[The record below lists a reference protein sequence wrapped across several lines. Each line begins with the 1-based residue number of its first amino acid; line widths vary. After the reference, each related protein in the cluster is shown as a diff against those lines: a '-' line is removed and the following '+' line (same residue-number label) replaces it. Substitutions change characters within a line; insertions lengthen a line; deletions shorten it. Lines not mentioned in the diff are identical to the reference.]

1 MEENF
6 KEFDAIKLGIASPD
20 DILAWSHGEIS
31 KPETINYRT
40 QKPEKGGLF
49 CERIFGPTRDWECY
63 CGKYKKIR
71 YKGIICE
78 KCGVEVTR
86 SVVRRERMGHIN
98 LAAPCSH
105 IWFLRST
112 PSRIGLIL
120 DISVKNLERVI
131 YFDSYIITSLN
142 EALREKK
149 IKGLDVEFKTRKGTL
164 DKEYK
169 TMQDNLKS
177 KINQKELSVEQ
188 KNQVQAD
195 IKRVNQEKQ
204 KAQADIEHEKE
215 RHKSALESL
224 MVMNVIS
231 EEQYQELNKICEDVF
246 EAKIGA
252 EAVYE
257 LLTGIDL
264 EKLESS
270 LQIELKDAAGQKRKR
285 VIKRLRVI
293 ESFVRTK
300 RRPEWMILNLL
311 PVIPPDLRPMV
322 QLDGGRFATA
332 DLNDLYRRVINRNNR
347 LRRLIEIG
355 APEIIKRNEK
365 RMLQEAVD
373 SLIDNSARGARAVV
387 TGVAKRKLR
396 SLSDIL
402 KGKQGRFRQ
411 NLLGKRVDYSGRSVI
426 VIGPNL
432 ELNQCGLPKRMA
444 LELFKPF
451 VIGRLIK
458 EEYAHNVRS
467 AIRLIEKS
475 QPEVWDM
482 LEQVVKEYYVLL
494 NRAPTLHR
502 LGIQAFK
509 PVLIEGD
516 AIQIHPLI
524 CAAFNADF
532 DGDQMAVHVP
542 LSQKAQQEAKE
553 IMFSAGNL
561 LKPADGSPITIPTQ
575 DIVLGCYF
583 ITSFKDD
590 ARGEGK
596 IFKDNEEALISYQL
610 NRVNLGAKIKVI
622 VNNKLIET
630 SIGRIIFNEA
640 LPADFKFINEVM
652 TQKSIKKIISD
663 CYFQYGPEKTVHL
676 LDKIKQIGF
685 DYATE
690 SGISIAIDDINVPS
704 QKESLIKEAE
714 EQIEEIRLQY
724 KRGLLTDYEK
734 YLRTLEVW
742 MAVKD
747 KIGQALEGSLDKH
760 SPIYSIISSGAR
772 GSIDQVVQ
780 LGGMKGLV
788 VNPAGDIIQLPIISS
803 FKEGFDVLEYF
814 ISTHG
819 SRKGKSDTAL
829 RTSDSGYL
837 TRRLVDVAQDTI
849 VSEEDCGSTEGLIVY
864 KEGIENTGMTFADK
878 LLGRF
883 AAEDIKDDK
892 DKLICSKNQEITQEI
907 AHQIEQKVN
916 QVKIRS
922 LFSCQSKYGACI
934 KCYGRNLARGTLVEP
949 GEPVGIVAAQSI
961 GEPGTQLTMQTFHR
975 GGVAGEDITSGLP
988 RVEELFEAR
997 APKGQAIL
1005 ASQEG
1010 TVGIEKEGSKR
1021 TIRLI
1026 SAEEASKV
1034 YRVKKDQKVKVKNG
1048 ERVKEGTILMSN
1060 KEKEIKSS
1068 LSGKVSLETN
1078 KIIIVGQKVL
1088 EKNYP
1093 VSSGATILVNDK
1105 DKVIKGDQLTT
1116 GPLNLQ
1122 DLLKL
1127 KDSEAVQRYIILE
1140 IQRIYSSQGPTI
1152 ADKHLEIIVSKMFS
1166 KVRIKISGDT
1176 EFLVGELLSI
1186 ERVEEVNRK
1195 IRKKKGKEA
1204 IYESLLLGITKAA
1217 LLTDSFLSA
1226 ASFQETTR
1234 SLVEAAISGTV
1245 DKLRGLKEN
1254 VIIGRLIPAGTG
1266 FKISAMRREKED
1278 KKIGKNK

>member
-1 MEENF
+1 MEENL

-20 DILAWSHGEIS
+20 DILAWSNGEIT

-40 QKPEKGGLF
+40 QKPEKSGLF

-86 SVVRRERMGHIN
+86 SSVRRERMGHIN

-120 DISVKNLERVI
+120 DVSVKNLERVI
-131 YFDSYIITSLN
+131 YFDSYIITSVS
-142 EALREKK
+142 EDLREKK
-149 IKGLDVEFKTRKGTL
+149 IKNLDSEFKAKKDELEKEFKGRF
-164 DKEYK
+164 DS
-169 TMQDNLKS
+169 LKS
-177 KINQKELSVEQ
+177 KIKQKDLTKEQ
-188 KNQVQAD
+188 KGQVKKD
-195 IKRVNQEKQ
+195 INRVNKEK
-204 KAQADIEHEKE
+204 KGALEDLEHEKE
-215 RHKSALESL
+215 RCKSALESL
-224 MVMNVIS
+224 AVINVIS
-231 EEQYQELNKICEDVF
+231 EEQYQELERICEDVF

-252 EAVYE
+252 EAIYE

-264 EKLESS
+264 EQLETS
-270 LQIELKDAAGQKRKR
+270 LQKELKDASGQKRKR
-285 VIKRLRVI
+285 IIKRLRVF
-293 ESFVRTK
+293 ESFIRTK
-300 RRPEWMILNLL
+300 RRPEWMIMNLL

-347 LRRLIEIG
+347 LKRLVEIG

-373 SLIDNSARGARAVV
+373 SLFDNSSRGARAVV

-451 VIGRLIK
+451 VIGKLIK

-482 LEQVVKEYYVLL
+482 LEQVVEEYYVLL

-509 PVLIEGD
+509 PVLIEGE

-542 LSQKAQQEAKE
+542 LSKKAQEEAKK
-553 IMFSAGNL
+553 IMFSATNL

-583 ITSFKDD
+583 ITSFKEG
-590 ARGEGK
+590 AHGEGK
-596 IFKDNEEALISYQL
+596 AFKDREEALIAYQL
-610 NRVNLGAKIKVI
+610 SRISLGAKIKVI
-622 VNNKLIET
+622 IDKQLVDT
-630 SIGRIIFNEA
+630 SVGRIIFNDA
-640 LPADFKFINEVM
+640 LPPDLKYINKVM
-652 TQKSIKKIISD
+652 TQKELKRIISD
-663 CYFQYGPEKTVHL
+663 CYFQYGPPKTVQL
-676 LDKIKQIGF
+676 LDEIKKIGF
-685 DYATE
+685 SYATE
-690 SGISIAIDDINVPS
+690 SGISIAIEDIQVPEE
-704 QKESLIKEAE
+704 KEVLIREAE
-714 EQIEEIRLQY
+714 DKIEEIRLQY

-742 MAVKD
+742 MAVKEQVG
-747 KIGQALEGSLDKH
+747 KVLENSLDKK
-760 SPIYSIISSGAR
+760 SSIYSIVSSGAR

-849 VSEEDCGSTEGLIVY
+849 VSEEDCGSTKGFIVY
-864 KEGIENTGMTFADK
+864 KKGIENTGMTFTDK

-883 AAEDIKDDK
+883 VAEDIKDK
-892 DKLICSKNQEITQEI
+892 KGKLLCAKNEEITQGKAKE
-907 AHQIEQKVN
+907 IEQKVD

-922 LFSCQSKYGACI
+922 LFTCQSKSGACI

-975 GGVAGEDITSGLP
+975 GGVAGEDITTGLP
-988 RVEELFEAR
+988 RVEELFESR
-997 APKGQAIL
+997 VPRGQAIL
-1005 ASQEG
+1005 AYKDGAVKTEEG
-1010 TVGIEKEGSKR
+1010 RKR
-1021 TIRLI
+1021 IIHLI

-1034 YRVKKDQKVKVKNG
+1034 YRIKKGYKLKVKDG
-1048 ERVKEGTILMSN
+1048 DRIREGSVIMTGTD
-1060 KEKEIKSS
+1060 KDIKSS
-1068 LSGKVSLETN
+1068 LGGKVAIDKN
-1078 KIIIVGQKVL
+1078 RIIINGQKVS
-1088 EKNYP
+1088 EKEFP
-1093 VSSGATILVNDK
+1093 VSGGATVLVK
-1105 DKVIKGDQLTT
+1105 DKQQVSKGDQLTT

-1122 DLLKL
+1122 ELLKL
-1127 KDSEAVQRYIILE
+1127 KGPEEVQRYIILE
-1140 IQRIYSSQGPTI
+1140 IQKIYSSQGPTI
-1152 ADKHLEIIVSKMFS
+1152 ADKHLEIIISKMFS
-1166 KVRIKISGDT
+1166 KVRIKASGDT
-1176 EFLVGELLSI
+1176 EFLVGELSSV
-1186 ERVEEVNRK
+1186 ERVEEVNRG
-1195 IRKKKGKEA
+1195 IRKKKGKEVV
-1204 IYESLLLGITKAA
+1204 YEPLLLGITKAA

-1266 FKISAMRREKED
+1266 FKESTMRCEKED
-1278 KKIGKNK
+1278 KNR

>member
-1 MEENF
+1 MEGNL
-6 KEFDAIKLGIASPD
+6 KEFDAIKLSVASPD
-20 DILAWSHGEIS
+20 DILSWSHGEIQ

-40 QKPEKGGLF
+40 QKPEKNGLF

-86 SVVRRERMGHIN
+86 SAVRRERIGHIN

-112 PSRIGLIL
+112 PSRIGLML

-131 YFDSYIITSLN
+131 YFDSYIVTKVNNDLKN
-142 EALREKK
+142 KK
-149 IKGLDVEFKTRKGTL
+149 IKSLDLVFKIKKQEVNKEFKKRIDG
-164 DKEYK
+164 
-169 TMQDNLKS
+169 LKS
-177 KINQKELSVEQ
+177 KISQKKPTSE
-188 KNQVQAD
+188 
-195 IKRVNQEKQ
+195 QEKQ
-204 KAQADIEHEKE
+204 IRIDVKRISKEKKE
-215 RHKSALESL
+215 TLENLDEEKKLQQEALENLSTT
-224 MVMNVIS
+224 NIIS
-231 EEQYQELNKICEDVF
+231 EEEYQELFRECPDVF

-252 EAVYE
+252 EAIHQ
-257 LLTGIDL
+257 LLSEIDL
-264 EKLESS
+264 GKLSNN
-270 LQIELKDAAGQKRKR
+270 LQRKFKVAFGQKRKR
-285 VIKRLRVI
+285 LIKRLRVVQNFI
-293 ESFVRTK
+293 KTRC
-300 RRPEWMILNLL
+300 RPEWTILTVL

-347 LRRLIEIG
+347 LRRLMEID

-387 TGVAKRKLR
+387 TGAAKRKLR

-426 VIGPNL
+426 VIGPSL
-432 ELNQCGLPKRMA
+432 KLNQCGLPKKMA

-451 VIGRLIK
+451 VISKLIK

-475 QPEVWDM
+475 RPEIWDM
-482 LEQVVKEYYVLL
+482 LERVIHKYYVLL

-516 AIQIHPLI
+516 AIQIHPLV

-532 DGDQMAVHVP
+532 DGDQMAVHIP
-542 LSQKAQQEAKE
+542 LSQKAQKEAEE
-553 IMFSAGNL
+553 IMLSGANL
-561 LKPADGSPITIPTQ
+561 LKPADGTPVTTPTQ
-575 DIVLGCYF
+575 DIVLGCYYM
-583 ITSFKDD
+583 TSFMEK
-590 ARGEGK
+590 AEGEGK
-596 IFKDNEEALISYQL
+596 VFKDREEALTAYQL
-610 NRVNLGAKIKVI
+610 SKIALVAKIKVMI
-622 VNNKLIET
+622 GKKLIET
-630 SIGRIIFNEA
+630 SVGRIIFNET
-640 LPADFKFINEVM
+640 LPSEFEFINEAM
-652 TQKSIKKIISD
+652 TQKSLKRVISK
-663 CYFQYGPEKTVHL
+663 CYFQCGAPETVRL

-685 DYATE
+685 FYATK
-690 SGISIAIDDINVPS
+690 SGISIAIGDIEVP
-704 QKESLIKEAE
+704 KEKRILVREA
-714 EQIEEIRLQY
+714 QNKIEEIRSQY

-742 MAVKD
+742 MGVKD
-747 KIGQALEGSLDKH
+747 KIAKALKQSLDK
-760 SPIYSIISSGAR
+760 YSSIFSIVSSGAR
-772 GSIDQVVQ
+772 GSIDQVIQ

-803 FKEGFDVLEYF
+803 FKEGFNVLEYF

-837 TRRLVDVAQDTI
+837 TRRLVDVVQDI
-849 VSEEDCGSTEGLIVY
+849 VVTEEDCGKSEGFVIF
-864 KEGIENTGMTFADK
+864 KKGIENTGMSFVDK

-883 AAEDIKDDK
+883 AAEDILDNKGK
-892 DKLICSKNQEITQEI
+892 IICSKNEEITLTKAKEI
-907 AHQIEQKVN
+907 EEKTDQA
-916 QVKIRS
+916 KIRS
-922 LFSCQSKYGACI
+922 VLTCQSDYGVCA
-934 KCYGRNLARGTLVEP
+934 KCYGRNLARGTLIKQ
-949 GEPVGIVAAQSI
+949 GEPVGIIAAQSI

-988 RVEELFEAR
+988 RVEELFEVR
-997 APKGQAIL
+997 SPKGQAIL
-1005 ASQEG
+1005 APKEG
-1010 TVGIEKEGSKR
+1010 MVRIEKKAEKK
-1021 TIRLI
+1021 TMRLVL
-1026 SAEEASKV
+1026 EEETTKV
-1034 YRVKKDQKVKVKNG
+1034 YKSKKDYKLKIKNG
-1048 ERVKEGTILMSN
+1048 QKIKEGNILLVS
-1060 KEKEIKSS
+1060 KKKEIKSS
-1068 LSGKVSLETN
+1068 LAGKVKLEKN
-1078 KIIIVGQKVL
+1078 KIIILGKKIS
-1088 EKNYP
+1088 ERKYIIP
-1093 VSSGATILVNDK
+1093 ARTTILVNDK
-1105 DKVIKGDQLTT
+1105 DRVSKGDQLTS

-1122 DLLKL
+1122 ELLKL
-1127 KDSEAVQRYIILE
+1127 KGTKAVQQYIISE
-1140 IQRIYSSQGPTI
+1140 VQKIYASQGPTI
-1152 ADKHLEIIVSKMFS
+1152 ADKHLEVIIRKMFS
-1166 KVRIKISGDT
+1166 RIRIKLPGDT
-1176 EFLVGELLSI
+1176 EFLVGEI
-1186 ERVEEVNRK
+1186 TNVDKVEEENK
-1195 IRKKKGKEA
+1195 KMRKKSGKKA
-1204 IYESLLLGITKAA
+1204 VYEPLLLGITKAA

-1234 SLVEAAISGTV
+1234 SLVEAAISGAV

-1254 VIIGRLIPAGTG
+1254 VIIGRLIPTGTG
-1266 FKISAMRREKED
+1266 FKK
-1278 KKIGKNK
+1278 

>member
-6 KEFDAIKLGIASPD
+6 REFNAIKLGIASPE
-20 DILAWSHGEIS
+20 DILDWSCGEVQ

-40 QKPEKGGLF
+40 QKPEKSGLF

-71 YKGIICE
+71 YKGIVCE

-86 SVVRRERMGHIN
+86 SVVRRERMGHIE
-98 LAAPCSH
+98 LAAPCTH

-120 DISVKNLERVI
+120 DMSVKNLERVI
-131 YFDSYIITSLN
+131 YFDSYIITSVDQELMTQ
-142 EALREKK
+142 K
-149 IKGLDVEFKTRKGTL
+149 IKNLEPEFKDRKKDL
-164 DKEYK
+164 DKEFK
-169 TMQDNLKS
+169 ERTDNLKS
-177 KINQKELSVEQ
+177 KIDKKGINTEQ
-188 KNQVQAD
+188 KDQILSD
-195 IKRVNQEKQ
+195 IKRIDKEKRSAIEALDQEKQ
-204 KAQADIEHEKE
+204 SHKA
-215 RHKSALESL
+215 ALEEL
-224 MVMNVIS
+224 APHNVIS
-231 EEQYQELNKICEDVF
+231 EEEYQELYSYCEGVF

-252 EAVYE
+252 EAIYE
-257 LLTGIDL
+257 LLSGIDL
-264 EKLESS
+264 EKLTRS
-270 LQIELKDAAGQKRKR
+270 LQKELKGVIGQKRKR
-285 VIKRLRVI
+285 IIKRLRVL
-293 ESFVRTK
+293 ESFINTK
-300 RRPEWMILNLL
+300 RRPEWMVFTNL

-347 LRRLIEIG
+347 LKRLIEIG

-373 SLIDNSARGARAVV
+373 SLIDNGARGSRAVV

-432 ELNQCGLPKRMA
+432 RLEQCGLPKRMA

-451 VIGRLIK
+451 VISRLIK

-467 AIRLIEKS
+467 AIRLIEKNE
-475 QPEVWDM
+475 PEVWDM
-482 LEQVVKEYYVLL
+482 LEEVVKEYYVLL

-509 PVLIEGD
+509 PVLVEGE

-542 LSQKAQQEAKE
+542 LSKKAQEEAKK
-553 IMFSAGNL
+553 IMVSTANL
-561 LKPADGSPITIPTQ
+561 LKPADGAPITIPSQ

-583 ITSFKDD
+583 LTSFKKD
-590 ARGEGK
+590 AKGQGK
-596 IFKDNEEALISYQL
+596 VFKDSDEAQMAYQL
-610 NRVNLGAKIKVI
+610 GLIDIGAKIKVLMD
-622 VNNKLIET
+622 KELLET
-630 SIGRIIFNEA
+630 SIGRIIFNSA
-640 LPADFKFINEVM
+640 LPSDFKFINEEM
-652 TQKSIKKIISD
+652 TQKALKKIVSD
-663 CYFQYGPEKTVHL
+663 CYFRYGPQKTVIL
-676 LDKIKQIGF
+676 LDKIKQMGF
-685 DYATE
+685 AYATD
-690 SGISIAIDDINVPS
+690 SGISIAIEDIKVPAA
-704 QKESLIKEAE
+704 KASLIKEAE
-714 EQIEEIRLQY
+714 NKIEEIRLQY

-742 MAVKD
+742 MSTKD
-747 KIGQALEGSLDKH
+747 KVGKALEDSLDQ
-760 SPIYSIISSGAR
+760 YGSISVIVSSGAR

-788 VNPAGDIIQLPIISS
+788 ANPAGDIIELPIKSS

-837 TRRLVDVAQDTI
+837 TRRLVDVTQDTI
-849 VSEEDCGSTEGLIVY
+849 VFDEDCGSSEGFIIY
-864 KEGIENTGMTFADK
+864 KKDIEATGMTFADK

-883 AAEDIKDDK
+883 AAEDIVDQGKVICPKNTEIMIDK
-892 DKLICSKNQEITQEI
+892 AKE
-907 AHQIEQKVN
+907 IEQKLDKA
-916 QVKIRS
+916 KIRS
-922 LFSCQSKYGACI
+922 MFGCRSQYGACV
-934 KCYGRNLARGTLVEP
+934 KCYGRNLARGSLVEK
-949 GEPVGIVAAQSI
+949 GEPVGVIAAQSI

-997 APKGQAIL
+997 TPRGQAIL
-1005 ASQEG
+1005 CPGEGTIKIEQEG
-1010 TVGIEKEGSKR
+1010 DKR
-1021 TIRLI
+1021 TIKLI
-1026 SAEEASKV
+1026 SENDFKRIYRIKKTQKIKV
-1034 YRVKKDQKVKVKNG
+1034 KDGQKVKLNEV
-1048 ERVKEGTILMSN
+1048 ILSDAD
-1060 KEKEIKSS
+1060 KEIKSA
-1068 LSGKVSLETN
+1068 LSGKV
-1078 KIIIVGQKVL
+1078 QL
-1088 EKNYP
+1088 EKGKINIIGKKIAEKDFP

-1105 DKVIKGDQLTT
+1105 DKVSQGDQLTS

-1122 DLLKL
+1122 ELLKL
-1127 KDSEAVQRYIILE
+1127 RGPEAVQRYIITE
-1140 IQRIYSSQGPTI
+1140 IQKIYASQGPTI
-1152 ADKHLEIIVSKMFS
+1152 ADKHLEIVINKMFS
-1166 KVRIKISGDT
+1166 KVRVKSSGDT
-1176 EFLVGELLSI
+1176 KLLIGEITKI
-1186 ERVEEVNRK
+1186 ENVVEENKK
-1195 IRKKKGKEA
+1195 IKKKGAKEA
-1204 IYESLLLGITKAA
+1204 SWEPLLLGITKSA

-1234 SLVEAAISGTV
+1234 SLVEAATVGTV

-1266 FKISAMRREKED
+1266 FKK
-1278 KKIGKNK
+1278 